1 MKIFEYKAVTR
12 TMLWMLDSRHLEFLN
27 DEGAYGWEL
36 ITVELDRSAQ
46 KDSQYVFLFK
56 REITPEDKQ

>member
-1 MKIFEYKAVTR
+1 MRAFEYKTVTR

-27 DEGAYGWEL
+27 EEGAHGWEL
-36 ITVELDRSAQ
+36 VTIELDRGAQ

-56 REITPEDKQ
+56 RKKEKG